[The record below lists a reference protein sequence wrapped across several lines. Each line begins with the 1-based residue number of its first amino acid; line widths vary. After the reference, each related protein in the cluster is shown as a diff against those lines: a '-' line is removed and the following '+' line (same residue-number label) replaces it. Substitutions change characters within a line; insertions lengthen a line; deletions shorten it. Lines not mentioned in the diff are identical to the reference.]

1 MKTISLFFCAAFLMS
16 GLLFQS
22 CAPVFSELQSAR
34 LAGKNRVELT
44 PSYSTVSSSAD
55 GETDGLQNELGL
67 HAAYGV
73 TPKMDFRV
81 RYHYAWAKGDD
92 FNNGISLIGFGP
104 KFSLME
110 NKIALSLPFGTAFG
124 DGITDAWEFQPS
136 MLFTLPAVENKFDIT
151 LAPKYIFTFCDEC
164 DDFFAVNLGLAISSD
179 LSSWAI
185 RPEYGRLYDFGEK
198 GHVGQFSIGLS
209 KTFGK

>member
-1 MKTISLFFCAAFLMS
+1 MKTISLFFCVTFLMS

-34 LAGKNRVELT
+34 LAGKKRIELT
-44 PSYSTVSSSAD
+44 PSYSTVSSSSD

-81 RYHYAWAKGDD
+81 RYQYAWAKGDD
-92 FNNGISLIGFGP
+92 FNNGISMIGFGP
-104 KFSLME
+104 KISLLE
-110 NKIALSLPFGTAFG
+110 NKIALSLLAGTAFG
-124 DGITDAWEFQPS
+124 EDITDAWEFQPS
-136 MLFTLPAVENKFDIT
+136 MLFTLPAVENKIDIT
-151 LAPKYIFTFCDEC
+151 LAPKYIFTFCEDC
-164 DDFFAVNLGLAISSD
+164 DDFVAVNLGLAISSD

-185 RPEYGRLYDFGEK
+185 RPEYGRLYDFGEA
-198 GHVGQFSIGLS
+198 GHVGQFSIGFS